1 NISGAL
7 CISQAWPGMARTVYN
22 DHKRFLE
29 TYLTPYPG
37 FFFTGDGVYRTSE
50 GYYQLTGR
58 LDDIINISGHRLGT
72 AEVEDVV
79 NHHVAVAE
87 SAVIGYPHEIK
98 GEGNML
104 AFLPLKHLSLG
115 YCTAETL
122 AAELRELISKKIA
135 KYAAPEYVQV
145 THRLPKTRSG

>member
-7 CISQAWPGMARTVYN
+7 CISQAWPGMARTIYN

-98 GEGNML
+98 GEGKMP
-104 AFLPLKHLSLG
+104 AFRSLKHLSRG
-115 YCTAETL
+115 YRTATL

-145 THRLPKTRSG
+145 TCAGWPNTHLG